1 MTELSSGRIRRAYD
15 RAIKRAQKNEE
26 SPDLGKELSK
36 RRDRLLEY
44 TGTMTNLQYLERFLS
59 YFYDETTYIWDY
71 MTDPQIMIDDPS
83 RILETIEAN
92 AMERHSEIV
101 GILESGRGI
110 REDFAAL
117 SDQEDFFGIYRMAA
131 EKGIDCT
138 IFTPFVMTI
147 KGGKDSAEGPFLH
160 ELRQVQTRQMPQYD
174 GHMDQLRADLE
185 GYIARGFDVQIVCST
200 EERRKN
206 MLEFVQHET
215 FNERVLPGRYEA
227 GHVQVTE
234 GVITAGME
242 LTDRKLCYIWEGDI
256 FGGSK
261 RRRKRSRSVRSG
273 NPIKSFA
280 DVQKGDYVVHE
291 SHGIGKF
298 TGIQQLIVQGMKQD
312 FLKVEYAGTD
322 MLYIPVDQLDSLQ
335 KYIGGDGI
343 TPRLNKLSGTE
354 WKATKARAQAAVSD
368 LAEELIRV
376 ANVRRNR
383 GGYAF
388 AEDTP
393 WQKEFEDSFPYT
405 ETDDQ
410 LRCVSEIKEDMEKP
424 YPMDRLLCGDVG
436 FGKTEVAARALFK
449 CVIEGKQ
456 AAVLVPTTLLANQ
469 HYYTLKER
477 FEKFPVRVEML
488 SRFRTPT
495 QQKKIIK
502 DIGKGD
508 VDLVIGTHRLLS
520 KDMKFHDLG
529 LLVIDEEQ
537 RFGVRHKERIKQLRE
552 NVDVLTLSATP
563 IPRTLHMSLSGMKDM
578 STIEEPPE
586 GRYPVQTYVME
597 EDSFLIREAIE
608 KELARGGQVY
618 VLSNRVKSINTV
630 AHTIQELVPHAS
642 VAVGHGQMKEAELE
656 NIIMDFAAGEY
667 DILVSTTIIESGTD
681 IPNVNTMIVLDADR
695 FGPAARKAYLAL
707 VKKLDAHANL
717 ADVCEG
723 TVKKNDRD
731 HYLARPRVN
740 GAPYGQAA
748 LMWICNALLAD
759 AAVKTPATS
768 KFFEKFTDPKSGVV
782 SYLIKPGI
790 ESFQQ
795 QSLYYSVKSLTDDG
809 RFLVFDVYD
818 GEQECDDPNPG
829 KSKQFAI
836 IDFATDKMMRFP
848 KTGGEKHQIP
858 FLDVKTDTLYYS
870 RGSDE
875 GDRHVPAPAR
885 TARHRICAGLVHA
898 PHDERRPHEGVP
910 RDAHHRGD
918 EGPHAAA
925 PQGQAPDALDPGH
938 ARRHERPMA
947 PVDRDGLARQPRRA
961 QPDGREP
968 RVLRVGQLSGSLQPA
983 PQGGAEAGRGV
994 QRTLPQ
1000 HVLRASGRHAAA
1012 LRPRSHPPRHAPDVD
1027 RGRQGA
1033 VLVLAR
1039 HERQALGRVHD
1050 RSRDDEAVVL
1060 RAGAGD
1066 ARDGHGGEG
1075 RHHLRLAARTM
1086 GTRQRLGNGVL
1097 QLCDEAAGVH
1107 PFRPPADRRHPQQE
1121 VLEPPS
1127 RSASAVRD
1135 ERAVHRKLLQ
1145 LRRAAPH
1152 DRLHHADPSALE
1164 DDRPMS
1170 REAFGAPRSSGSSP
1184 GSSSPGSSH
1193 SSWRWNAMAALMN
1206 YSVTRLVSKVAE
1218 AGDRRRKDAEF
1229 KAETGC

>member
-1 MTELSSGRIRRAYD
+1 MTTINIAGASEGRVAPFIAEKRQENHGQCLIVVPTLSRAQRLQTDLSFFNGGEPVYVLPPDEDSAIAYEAKSNDALMERIRVLKAVTGGERCIVIAPVTGAIRKMPPKEIFTENTIELELGQDLDLGQLRNRLSLLGYDRVSMVEARGEYSIRGGIIDIYTPEGEDPYRIELFDTEIDSIRAFDLETQRSVETLSSLTIYPCSQLPRDPALFEKASGRIRRAYD

-36 RRDRLLEY
+36 RRDQLLEFAS
-44 TGTMTNLQYLERFLS
+44 TMTNLQYLERFLS

-71 MTDPQIMIDDPS
+71 MTDLQIMIDDPS

-92 AMERHSEIV
+92 AAERHSEIV

-200 EERRKN
+200 EERKKN

-227 GHVQVTE
+227 GHVQVIE

-242 LTDRKLCYIWEGDI
+242 LTDRKRCYIWEGDI

-261 RRRKRSRSVRSG
+261 RRRKRSRSARGG

-298 TGIQQLIVQGMKQD
+298 TGIEQLIVQGMKQD

-630 AHTIQELVPHAS
+630 AQTIQELVPHAS

-656 NIIMDFAAGEY
+656 DIIMDFAAGEY

-695 FGPAARKAYLAL
+695 FGLAQLYQLRGRVGRAGRIAYTYLMYHKDKVLTEIAEKRLKAIRDFTEFGSGFKIAMRDLELRGAGNILGREQSGHMLDIGYELYCKLLDDAMRRAGAA
-707 VKKLDAHANL
+707 
-717 ADVCEG
+717 
-723 TVKKNDRD
+723 
-731 HYLARPRVN
+731 
-740 GAPYGQAA
+740 
-748 LMWICNALLAD
+748 
-759 AAVKTPATS
+759 
-768 KFFEKFTDPKSGVV
+768 
-782 SYLIKPGI
+782 
-790 ESFQQ
+790 
-795 QSLYYSVKSLTDDG
+795 
-809 RFLVFDVYD
+809 D
-818 GEQECDDPNPG
+818 GEGGAAGPG
-829 KSKQFAI
+829 AAAGSTAADGPQSENTAVNIPVQAI
-836 IDFATDKMMRFP
+836 I
-848 KTGGEKHQIP
+848 
-858 FLDVKTDTLYYS
+858 
-870 RGSDE
+870 
-875 GDRHVPAPAR
+875 PAR
-885 TARHRICAGLVHA
+885 YIDDEVLKLQMYKKIAMIETDEDASDLIDEFIDRFGDPPMQTQNLIRLAVIRAKARTLGITEISQDGFKLKFSLIPDVRFGPDVIPDLVAEYGERI
-898 PHDERRPHEGVP
+898 RFN
-910 RDAHHRGD
+910 
-918 EGPHAAA
+918 
-925 PQGQAPDALDPGH
+925 
-938 ARRHERPMA
+938 
-947 PVDRDGLARQPRRA
+947 
-961 QPDGREP
+961 
-968 RVLRVGQLSGSLQPA
+968 
-983 PQGGAEAGRGV
+983 GGAKPFIRLTAGV
-994 QRTLPQ
+994 
-1000 HVLRASGRHAAA
+1000 RASG
-1012 LRPRSHPPRHAPDVD
+1012 
-1027 RGRQGA
+1027 
-1033 VLVLAR
+1033 
-1039 HERQALGRVHD
+1039 
-1050 RSRDDEAVVL
+1050 
-1060 RAGAGD
+1060 
-1066 ARDGHGGEG
+1066 EG
-1075 RHHLRLAARTM
+1075 K
-1086 GTRQRLGNGVL
+1086 
-1097 QLCDEAAGVH
+1097 
-1107 PFRPPADRRHPQQE
+1107 
-1121 VLEPPS
+1121 PPS
-1127 RSASAVRD
+1127 GD
-1135 ERAVHRKLLQ
+1135 YTQKILKE
-1145 LRRAAPH
+1145 
-1152 DRLHHADPSALE
+1152 LE
-1164 DDRPMS
+1164 Q
-1170 REAFGAPRSSGSSP
+1170 FF
-1184 GSSSPGSSH
+1184 
-1193 SSWRWNAMAALMN
+1193 
-1206 YSVTRLVSKVAE
+1206 KVAKGE
-1218 AGDRRRKDAEF
+1218 NH
-1229 KAETGC
+1229 